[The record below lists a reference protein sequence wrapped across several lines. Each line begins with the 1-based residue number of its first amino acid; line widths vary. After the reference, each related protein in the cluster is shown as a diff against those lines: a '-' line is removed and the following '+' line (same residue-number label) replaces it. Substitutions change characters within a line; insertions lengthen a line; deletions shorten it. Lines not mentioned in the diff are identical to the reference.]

1 MIIKSLDHLNSISKK
16 ISNKILNSDLILLYG
31 EVGTGKTTFARSL
44 INYLQIKEDI
54 QITDVLSP
62 TYNLVY
68 EYELKSMKIMHYDLY
83 RLKNKKEIQ
92 QLGIFDNDQLTVK
105 IIEWPELINKNIID
119 KIELKFEY
127 AINEHE
133 RNLSLK
139 GYGKWAELNINEI

>member
-54 QITDVLSP
+54 KITDVLSP

>member
-54 QITDVLSP
+54 KITDVLSP

-83 RLKNKKEIQ
+83 RLKNKTEIQ

-127 AINEHE
+127 TINEHE

>member
-54 QITDVLSP
+54 KITDVLSP

-83 RLKNKKEIQ
+83 RLKNKTEIQ

>member
-1 MIIKSLDHLNSISKK
+1 MIIKSSDHLNSISKK

-54 QITDVLSP
+54 KITDVLSP

-83 RLKNKKEIQ
+83 RLKNKTEIQ
-92 QLGIFDNDQLTVK
+92 QLGIFDTDQLTVK

>member
-83 RLKNKKEIQ
+83 RLKNKTEIQ